1 MTPTEVNVIG
11 DNGNNGI
18 GGFSPWQLD
27 ETDAARH
34 RYTKSDVK
42 RGNTEVI
49 QCRADA
55 FHVRR
60 VDEIVASRIDPNLKT
75 RSDVMQDAL
84 AMWLE
89 DWDTRYPDGA
99 TGELSYQARIEGM
112 RRKRRFRT
120 DFLETAEEELRS
132 LATDGDTLGLSTL
145 LQTLLLAQGDF
156 KDDAPQSYLDKLEK
170 HISETKRLLAG
181 SRMI

>member
-1 MTPTEVNVIG
+1 MTVPTIEKG
-11 DNGNNGI
+11 TMTDS
-18 GGFSPWQLD
+18 GFSPWMLED
-27 ETDAARH
+27 TEAKRD
-34 RYTKSDVK
+34 RYTKSDVR

-60 VDEIVASRIDPNLKT
+60 VDEIVASRIDPALKT

-89 DWDTRYPDGA
+89 DWDRRFPDGA
-99 TGELSYQARIEGM
+99 GGELSYQARIEAM
-112 RRKRRFRT
+112 KRKRRYRL
-120 DFLETAEEELRS
+120 DFLETAEEELTG
-132 LATDGDTLGLSTL
+132 LQNDGDVQGLSTF

-156 KDDAPQSYLDKLEK
+156 KDDAPDTYLRKIDDM
-170 HISETKRLLAG
+170 IQRAQRLLAAN
-181 SRMI
+181 RAL